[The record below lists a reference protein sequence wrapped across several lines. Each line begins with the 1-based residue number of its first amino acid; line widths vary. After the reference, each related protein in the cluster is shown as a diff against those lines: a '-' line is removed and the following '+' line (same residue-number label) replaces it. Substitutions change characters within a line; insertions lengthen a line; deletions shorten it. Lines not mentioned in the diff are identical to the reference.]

1 MVSGPARGQA
11 KLSAV
16 IFAGGTIFKDGARP
30 PRADALRRSGLDDF
44 LFASPAEVHAS
55 ALDSKIL

>member
-1 MVSGPARGQA
+1 MVQGHLER
-11 KLSAV
+11 
-16 IFAGGTIFKDGARP
+16 T
-30 PRADALRRSGLDDF
+30 RSGLDDF